1 MTALEYMEKQLHKHR
16 QNFLQQYDRNAPEE
30 VLANIR
36 AKISF
41 YEAAIE
47 ALRKVGGN
55 ESD

>member
-1 MTALEYMEKQLHKHR
+1 MTALEYMEKQVRKHR

-36 AKISF
+36 AKISY
-41 YEAAIE
+41 YEEAIE